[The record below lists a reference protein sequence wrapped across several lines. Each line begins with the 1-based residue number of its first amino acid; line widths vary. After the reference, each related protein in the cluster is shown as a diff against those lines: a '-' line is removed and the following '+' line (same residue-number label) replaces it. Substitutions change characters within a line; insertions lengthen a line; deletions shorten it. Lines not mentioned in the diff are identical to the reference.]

1 VIAMTTPLSLMTATA
16 ADFRP
21 LTSQPFS
28 VTLPTGE
35 KVQATLA
42 EVNEQARPSAD
53 RRTSFSLIFHVSLDP
68 VTTSRPLQG
77 TLTFDHPATGALEVF
92 AVALRPAGNIAR
104 WQVVFG

>member
-1 VIAMTTPLSLMTATA
+1 MTTPLSLMTATA

-21 LTSQPFS
+21 LTNQPFS

-35 KVQATLA
+35 TVHATLA
-42 EVNEQARPSAD
+42 EVTEQSRPGAE
-53 RRTSFSLIFHVSLDP
+53 RRASFSLIFHVPLDP
-68 VTTSRPLQG
+68 VAASRALQG